1 MEMGEEKRIDS
12 HRMAWRLSG
21 LITRGCLQCRQ
32 FQCRQ
37 YQNNMTTAKI
47 KFSSDGCFHVKCS
60 ILDAEASY
68 CRHLSLH
75 CCVLFTLF
83 CLSLEASTFVCLFL
97 LHLSDSTE
105 AIEVMTWVL
114 HLGNHFHI
122 PQKRAVMIAFD
133 NRQSKLHHPPRVLL
147 YAILWR
153 KRKRKRKRGGRVLRR
168 RNGGSQCVGGL
179 ERESSDRGRG
189 GQSQPGLGVDTCTHV
204 IIDSTLKST
213 VHGPLVL

>member
-1 MEMGEEKRIDS
+1 
-12 HRMAWRLSG
+12 
-21 LITRGCLQCRQ
+21 
-32 FQCRQ
+32 
-37 YQNNMTTAKI
+37 MTTAKI
-47 KFSSDGCFHVKCS
+47 KSWSEGCFHVKCS
-60 ILDAEASY
+60 ILGSEAWY

-83 CLSLEASTFVCLFL
+83 CFSWAGWEASTFVCLFL
-97 LHLSDSTE
+97 LHRSDSTE

-153 KRKRKRKRGGRVLRR
+153 KRKRGGRGLRGR
-168 RNGGSQCVGGL
+168 DGGSQCVGGWMGGGIGERKLRQSKGECISAKVFAAIKCNKSNQAL
-179 ERESSDRGRG
+179 ELTS
-189 GQSQPGLGVDTCTHV
+189 
-204 IIDSTLKST
+204 
-213 VHGPLVL
+213 VHML

>member
-1 MEMGEEKRIDS
+1 
-12 HRMAWRLSG
+12 
-21 LITRGCLQCRQ
+21 
-32 FQCRQ
+32 
-37 YQNNMTTAKI
+37 MTTAKI
-47 KFSSDGCFHVKCS
+47 KFWSEGCFHVKCS
-60 ILDAEASY
+60 ILGSEAWH
-68 CRHLSLH
+68 CRHLSRR

-83 CLSLEASTFVCLFL
+83 CLSWAGWEASTFVCLFL

-153 KRKRKRKRGGRVLRR
+153 KRKRGGRGVKRGEMERWRESMCGWM
-168 RNGGSQCVGGL
+168 GGL
-179 ERESSDRGRG
+179 EKDKGGAEGRG
-189 GQSQPGLGVDTCTHV
+189 AKVFPHQMQQVKPGLGVDACTHV
-204 IIDSTLKST
+204 IIDSTLKGT
-213 VHGPLVL
+213 VHGPLVF